1 MSTTPKNA
9 SPNSHRNYV
18 VILLDLAF
26 NTYPSQFVKAKSGW
40 DAGMYALQFDSDGA
54 PREDGYQLVSV
65 MSAEDL
71 AKVIGE
77 LEAFKGETVPSLEP
91 PEDYEQN
98 EGIFIGE

>member
-1 MSTTPKNA
+1 MNTTPKDT
-9 SPNSHRNYV
+9 SPNSCRNYV
-18 VILLDLAF
+18 VTLLDLAF

-40 DAGMYALQFDSDGA
+40 DAGMYALQFDSAGD

-71 AKVIGE
+71 AKIIGE

-98 EGIFIGE
+98 DGIFIGE

>member
-1 MSTTPKNA
+1 MNTNPKKA
-9 SPNSHRNYV
+9 SPNSYRNYV
-18 VILLDLAF
+18 VTMLDLAF
-26 NTYPSQFVKAKSGW
+26 NTYPSQFVKAESGW

-71 AKVIGE
+71 TKIISD
-77 LEAFKGETVPSLEP
+77 LEAFKGETARSLEP
-91 PEDYEQN
+91 PEDYEQS